1 MPQGRHVLLLLILLN
16 FFISRIITEKSW
28 SIKMNVCSCL
38 FYTKSCRMELVIIVD
53 IIGGAMWM
61 NHDLIEWI

>member
-28 SIKMNVCSCL
+28 SIKMNVCPRL